1 MADILI
7 IDDDE
12 MLCDML
18 RRHIEY
24 AGHRAEC
31 AFTLADG
38 LKAVASGPFDVVFL
52 DVLLPDGN
60 GLNSLPAIRD
70 KKESP
75 DVIIITGEGDPDGA
89 ELAIKTG
96 AWDYI
101 EKPISI
107 KNITLSLTRAL
118 EYRQGKG
125 GEETCVI
132 LHREE
137 IVGDNPQLN
146 TCLER
151 IGQIAGTHSNV
162 LILGETGT
170 GKELFASAIWKNS
183 LRAEKRFVVVDC
195 AALPD
200 TLVESTLFGH
210 TKGAFTG
217 ADKSRT
223 GLIKEADGGTLFL
236 DEIGELPLSV
246 QKTFLRV
253 LQEHRF
259 RAVGNDREMESD
271 FRLVAATNRPLEE
284 MVKTGEFRQD
294 LLFRLQSLTVELP
307 PLRSSPQHIKDLA
320 IHYMVKIC
328 ESNGMEIK
336 GFSSDFFQILADY
349 DWPGNIR
356 ELIHTM
362 EHVIADARFDPT
374 LFPRHLPDKI
384 RIHIAR
390 TSVRKKGSSEM
401 SRREGTLEPR
411 KIGTLQSV
419 REAAV
424 SNAEKGYLNE
434 LMSYAKKDINEAC
447 RRSGLSRSRLY
458 HLLKKYQ
465 ISRS

>member
-1 MADILI
+1 MIAMSNVKAHTHQ
-7 IDDDE
+7 DDE
-12 MLCDML
+12 MRCDMF
-18 RRHIEY
+18 RNHMEY
-24 AGHRAEC
+24 AGHNVERAFSSVDDLKTTASAALDMGDGGTC
-31 AFTLADG
+31 A
-38 LKAVASGPFDVVFL
+38 V
-52 DVLLPDGN
+52 
-60 GLNSLPAIRD
+60 
-70 KKESP
+70 
-75 DVIIITGEGDPDGA
+75 
-89 ELAIKTG
+89 
-96 AWDYI
+96 
-101 EKPISI
+101 
-107 KNITLSLTRAL
+107 
-118 EYRQGKG
+118 
-125 GEETCVI
+125 
-132 LHREE
+132 HREG

-146 TCLER
+146 ACLER

-170 GKELFASAIWKNS
+170 GKELFATAIWKNS

-223 GLIKEADGGTLFL
+223 GLIKDADGGTLFL

-259 RAVGNDREMESD
+259 RAVGNDREVESD
-271 FRLVAATNRPLEE
+271 FRLVATTNRSLEG

-320 IHYMVKIC
+320 IHYMVEIC

-336 GFSSDFFQILADY
+336 GFSSDFFQILSDY

-362 EHVIADARFDPT
+362 EHVIAGAKFEPT
-374 LFPRHLPDKI
+374 LFPKHLPDKI

-390 TSVRKKGSSEM
+390 TSVRKQRTSEM
-401 SRREGTLEPR
+401 SGREGVPESR
-411 KIGTLQSV
+411 KIDNLQSV
-419 REAAV
+419 REAAA
-424 SNAEKGYLNE
+424 STAEKGYLNT
-434 LMSYAKKDINEAC
+434 LMSHVKRDINEAC
-447 RRSGLSRSRLY
+447 RRSGLSLSHLY
-458 HLLKKYQ
+458 YLLNKYQ
-465 ISRS
+465 ISPS